1 MRAGSA
7 INVHIQ
13 KPLAIFGMPPLF
25 ATIVLIG
32 EIVMLALLGIFAGGA
47 ITYVVVLAS
56 APPAIAAI
64 VIARRRDLHCETLWM
79 LPLQF
84 FKQKPSRVLLAGV
97 SQNIKKT
104 KRVKR

>member
-1 MRAGSA
+1 MRAGCA
-7 INVHIQ
+7 MNVHVQ

-25 ATIVLIG
+25 AIFVFLGEVL
-32 EIVMLALLGIFAGGA
+32 MLVFLSIIAGGA
-47 ITYVVVLAS
+47 LSYVVALAT

-84 FKQKPSRVLLAGV
+84 FKRKPSRILLAGV
-97 SQNIKKT
+97 SHNTKKT
-104 KRVKR
+104 KRAKP